1 MLDNGS
7 ATATFYVEAPGSATA
22 EIFIDDVFFGVD
34 DEKAGKPY
42 APQVAPENIDGS
54 VGTPFEVSTG
64 VYEIRDLTLSFKAG
78 RDTRELEE
86 EEEPYEVNPDID
98 HHLVYLQSALPDD
111 PNLLLIDYP
120 LPQESLDDPNQSLVL
135 ADAGIALRQGTTYQ
149 WQVEMVMKDPND
161 VPYPAGSPNNILGSV
176 WSFTTAN
183 AVPAITSITD
193 HMLLVDG
200 GTEFT
205 ITTTPV
211 ANNYRWFKV
220 VGDVDTAENEETD
233 DVMLMDAGIYSGTTT
248 QTLVVTGAAPDGS
261 DDARVYA
268 VAYNGVPD
276 EIGTEV
282 SAPSAARWFWAPRLV
297 NLYAFDEA
305 YEETYEVEVEV
316 EEGVFET
323 QERTRMVTPDAISG
337 YDMRLLSNDT
347 GPDVPTLVANLPPA
361 DGIDGNA
368 YSLLFNNPRANP
380 ADPNNGDA
388 QFAEVPEKWAGIY
401 KDITISAWVYNNGG
415 SAWNRIFDYGR
426 SNNNYIM
433 LCINPGTTINNA
445 VRMSVN
451 RNGTEQSVTTPANA
465 MPVGQWTHVVATRTG
480 TTGRIYINGELVV
493 TSNSIS
499 NRPVDYQP
507 SDPPRNWLGR
517 SQWGSGDGYFNG
529 QIDQLKVYNYALTT
543 VEAGQD
549 YLADSLKEYVCNR
562 QIYDLGTYDVN
573 GNCLIDLED
582 FAALAARWL
591 EDDRIYPAE

>member
-1 MLDNGS
+1 M
-7 ATATFYVEAPGSATA
+7 
-22 EIFIDDVFFGVD
+22 
-34 DEKAGKPY
+34 
-42 APQVAPENIDGS
+42 
-54 VGTPFEVSTG
+54 
-64 VYEIRDLTLSFKAG
+64 
-78 RDTRELEE
+78 
-86 EEEPYEVNPDID
+86 
-98 HHLVYLQSALPDD
+98 
-111 PNLLLIDYP
+111 LLIDYP

-361 DGIDGNA
+361 AVLMATRIHC
-368 YSLLFNNPRANP
+368 YSTIRVPIRTRTTAM
-380 ADPNNGDA
+380 A
-388 QFAEVPEKWAGIY
+388 FAEVPE
-401 KDITISAWVYNNGG
+401 NGPASTRTYHFRMG
-415 SAWNRIFDYGR
+415 VQQWWFCPNRIFDYGR
-426 SNNNYIM
+426 AT
-433 LCINPGTTINNA
+433 TTI
-445 VRMSVN
+445 
-451 RNGTEQSVTTPANA
+451 
-465 MPVGQWTHVVATRTG
+465 
-480 TTGRIYINGELVV
+480 
-493 TSNSIS
+493 
-499 NRPVDYQP
+499 
-507 SDPPRNWLGR
+507 
-517 SQWGSGDGYFNG
+517 
-529 QIDQLKVYNYALTT
+529 
-543 VEAGQD
+543 
-549 YLADSLKEYVCNR
+549 
-562 QIYDLGTYDVN
+562 
-573 GNCLIDLED
+573 
-582 FAALAARWL
+582 
-591 EDDRIYPAE
+591 